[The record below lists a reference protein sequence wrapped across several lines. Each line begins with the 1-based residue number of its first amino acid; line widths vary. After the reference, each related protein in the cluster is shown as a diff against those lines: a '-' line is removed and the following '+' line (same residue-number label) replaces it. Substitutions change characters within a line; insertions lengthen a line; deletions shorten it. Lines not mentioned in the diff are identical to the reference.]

1 MSLDR
6 LPISRRA
13 LLVRGVQ
20 ATTGL
25 AAMALGAHC
34 PAAETLGLR
43 RVAMMLGKRNAH
55 RRAQPLE
62 SADGKRAAQI
72 RFGLTTYQWG
82 KDWDIP
88 TLIANCA
95 TAGAL
100 GVELR
105 TSDHYAHGVELEI
118 GAERRRE
125 VQKLF
130 TNSPVTLIGLASSE
144 KFDWPDAE
152 KLKQAIENTKG
163 YLNLS
168 RDIGGSGVRVFPNDF
183 QKDIP
188 HEQTIAQIAKAL
200 NVVGAYAADCGQMI
214 RLECHGSAGDLP
226 TIRAIMDQVTARSV
240 RVKLNSEARNT
251 AGEGFEHNFNLVK
264 DFLGNTVHI
273 HDLQDPKF
281 PNQLQIDLLVKMG
294 WSGWILMESSAK
306 VADRVK
312 ALTEHRELFEQM
324 LEKAAAA

>member
-13 LLVRGVQ
+13 LLIRGAQ
-20 ATTGL
+20 AATGL
-25 AAMALGAHC
+25 AAIALSANCRADEAKGSRRGAK
-34 PAAETLGLR
+34 L
-43 RVAMMLGKRNAH
+43 
-55 RRAQPLE
+55 
-62 SADGKRAAQI
+62 

-88 TLIANCA
+88 TMIANCTA
-95 TAGAL
+95 AGAL

-118 GAERRRE
+118 GADRRRE
-125 VQKLF
+125 VRKLF
-130 TNSPVTLIGLASSE
+130 ADSPVTLIGLASSE
-144 KFDWPDAE
+144 KFYWPDAE
-152 KLKQAIENTKG
+152 KLKAAIENSKA
-163 YLNLS
+163 YLDLS
-168 RDIGGSGVRVFPNDF
+168 RDIGGSGVRVFVNDF
-183 QKDIP
+183 QKNIP
-188 HEQTIAQIAKAL
+188 HEQTITQVAKAL
-200 NVVGAYAADCGQMI
+200 NAVGAYAADCGQMV

-226 TIRAIMDQVTARSV
+226 TIRAVMDQVTQRSV

-264 DFLGNTVHI
+264 DFLGDTVHV

-281 PNQLQIDLLVKMG
+281 PNQLQIDLLVRMG
-294 WSGWILMESSAK
+294 WAGWILMESSAK

-312 ALTEHRELFEQM
+312 ALKEQRELFEQM
-324 LEKAAAA
+324 ATRATAA